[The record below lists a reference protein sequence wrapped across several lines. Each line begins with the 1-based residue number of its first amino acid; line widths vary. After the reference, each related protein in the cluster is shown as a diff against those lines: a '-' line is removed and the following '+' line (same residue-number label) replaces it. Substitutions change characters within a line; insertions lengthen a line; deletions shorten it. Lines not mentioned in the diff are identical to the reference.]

1 MSPLLE
7 MYEQHGCISDF
18 SLLAQM
24 LTNVARMHTVV
35 ILFPNVPLGLM
46 NEYAI
51 QDIQTGITVLDET
64 NQGALFV

>member
-1 MSPLLE
+1 
-7 MYEQHGCISDF
+7 MYEEHGCISDF

-24 LTNVARMHTVV
+24 LTNVARTHTVV

>member
-1 MSPLLE
+1 
-7 MYEQHGCISDF
+7 MYEQHSCISDF

-24 LTNVARMHTVV
+24 LTNVARMHTAV

-51 QDIQTGITVLDET
+51 QDIQTGINVLDET

>member
-1 MSPLLE
+1 
-7 MYEQHGCISDF
+7 
-18 SLLAQM
+18 M